1 MRNKAGRVPERLLD
15 IQESIDNAR
24 NDLGALTKE
33 QFLTDGKTQR
43 AVIESIIVIGESA
56 NNVMRLAPELERNSP
71 VAWQYFKDAY
81 DMRIILAH
89 EYFRVDVAVVW
100 DTVKN
105 DLPKLESSLA
115 SISITKEDCGDRA
128 GSAAAGGTPPPIVGP

>member
-15 IQESIDNAR
+15 IQEAIDNAKS
-24 NDLGALTKE
+24 DLGSLTKE
-33 QFLTDGKTQR
+33 QFLEDGKTQR
-43 AVIESIIVIGESA
+43 AIIESIIVIGESA

-71 VAWQYFKDAY
+71 EAWQYFMDAY
-81 DMRIILAH
+81 DMRIILTH

-105 DLPKLESSLA
+105 DLPKLESSLT
-115 SISITKEDCGDRA
+115 SISIVND
-128 GSAAAGGTPPPIVGP
+128 